1 VVCSARESFIV
12 AQEITCRNS
21 GAISNVVDA
30 RHGAKVLAL
39 WVRQQGELAA
49 SEALTKGTTLDFSV
63 LLPNSPCCLT
73 ELNHIN
79 EA

>member
-1 VVCSARESFIV
+1 ME
-12 AQEITCRNS
+12 QKITCRNS

-30 RHGAKVLAL
+30 RHGAKVLAPIFHSRNPG
-39 WVRQQGELAA
+39 VRQQGELAA
-49 SEALTKGTTLDFSV
+49 SEALTKGTTLDFSF

-79 EA
+79 GA

>member
-1 VVCSARESFIV
+1 M

-30 RHGAKVLAL
+30 RHGTSILAPL
-39 WVRQQGELAA
+39 GVRHRGELAA
-49 SEALTKGTTLDFSV
+49 SQALIKGTTLDFSF
-63 LLPNSPCCLT
+63 LLPNSPRCLT

-79 EA
+79 EACP

>member
-1 VVCSARESFIV
+1 V

-21 GAISNVVDA
+21 GAISNVADA
-30 RHGAKVLAL
+30 HHGTSILAPIL
-39 WVRQQGELAA
+39 HSRNPEVVQQGELAA
-49 SEALTKGTTLDFSV
+49 SQALIKGTTLDFSI
-63 LLPNSPCCLT
+63 LLPNSPRCLT

>member
-1 VVCSARESFIV
+1 M

-30 RHGAKVLAL
+30 HHGTSILAPIFHSRNPG
-39 WVRQQGELAA
+39 VRQQGELAA
-49 SEALTKGTTLDFSV
+49 SEALIKGTTLDFSF